1 MTTTEATTL
10 TENAVSI
17 LRLRYLQEGETPDD
31 MFHRVAKTI
40 ALGERNF
47 GSEEDVSLYEE
58 EFFELMSSLR
68 FLPNSPTL
76 VNAGREARGSLS
88 ACFTMSPEDTAESIL
103 QVANDACMVEKWG
116 GGIGF
121 GFSNLR
127 PKGDKISTTH
137 GIACGPVAVMKYYSE
152 GGILLTQG
160 SFRSGA
166 HMGQLHI
173 SHPDIM
179 DFITSKVGND
189 GLKNF
194 NISVQVTDGF
204 MQQLKS
210 NPDALFEL
218 VNPHNGHVDKTITY
232 KELWDAIC
240 ESAWA
245 TGDPGVVFLDR
256 IHETQPNPQLGN
268 IQTSNPCGEEFL
280 EDYGN
285 CCLGS
290 INLAEFVTSD
300 GHDVEWEELE
310 ETVSLAVRFLDN
322 VIEVNTFP
330 MGVPKLRETN
340 LKTRRIG
347 LGVMGWADMLI
358 KRGLAYDSPSALVL
372 ADFVGKF
379 ILDKAL
385 IASAELAQERGAFPE
400 YKNSAWSLGSL
411 KKRLIDLDI
420 DTEKGIRHSSVTTIA
435 PTGSISRIAGTSSGI
450 EPHFDIAWRSN
461 VLWEGVEKAGLQL
474 YDSPEIIR
482 EVVRDDSDDLIKE
495 LAETSDKAARFSILR
510 KYGLDPTL
518 FRTAMEIEP
527 EAHVRMQAIWQ
538 KATTNSV
545 SKTINLSED
554 ANKEDISKAF
564 MLAYELDCKA
574 ITVYRNNSKAVQVLQ
589 SASTN
594 SDVPV
599 ADHFGDPE
607 QNRPNKLL
615 GETTKM
621 LTGHGTLY
629 ATINSGNSH
638 PTEVFLNLGKA
649 GGCVNTFT
657 EALGRVLSTALS
669 SGVDPNLLA
678 EQLQGITCPHT
689 AFTDGVSVTS
699 VPDALG
705 KILADYEP
713 PMQLLSLNGNGHAT
727 KPFTTNGSY
736 ELVAGLQNGNLCPRC
751 GDTLIHQEGCA
762 VCRACAYSECS

>member
-1 MTTTEATTL
+1 MTTL
-10 TENAVSI
+10 TENASSI
-17 LRLRYLQEGETPDD
+17 LYMRYLQEGETPED
-31 MFHRVAKTI
+31 MFMRVAS
-40 ALGERNF
+40 AVAAGEMAYGGDLLR
-47 GSEEDVSLYEE
+47 EEYQTKFYD
-58 EFFELMSSLR
+58 LMNTVQ

-121 GFSNLR
+121 GFSKLR
-127 PKGDKISTTH
+127 PKGDKIATTH
-137 GIACGPVAVMKYYSE
+137 GIACGPVAVMRYYSE

-179 DFITSKVGND
+179 DFITAKVGNE

-194 NISVQVTDGF
+194 NISVQIPDAF
-204 MQQLKS
+204 MQKLKI
-210 NPDALFEL
+210 NPDEAFSLINPKTGL
-218 VNPHNGHVDKTITY
+218 VHTTVTY

-256 IHETQPNPQLGN
+256 IHETQPNPQLGD

-290 INLAEFVTSD
+290 INLAEFVEAD
-300 GHDVEWEELE
+300 GHDLDWEELE
-310 ETVSLAVRFLDN
+310 NTVELAVRFLDD

-330 MGVPKLRETN
+330 MGVPKLREVN

-347 LGVMGWADMLI
+347 LGVMGFADMLI
-358 KRGLAYDSPSALVL
+358 KRGITYDSPAALALAEEVGHFIKSSALVTSAKL
-372 ADFVGKF
+372 A
-379 ILDKAL
+379 
-385 IASAELAQERGAFPE
+385 EERGAFPE
-400 YKNSAWSLGSL
+400 YRDSAWYKGDL
-411 KKRLIDLDI
+411 KQTLIDLDI
-420 DTEKGIRHSSVTTIA
+420 DTEIGIRNSSVTTIA

-450 EPHFDIAWRSN
+450 EPHFDLAWKSN
-461 VLWEGVEKAGLQL
+461 VIWEGVHKSQLQL
-474 YDSPEIIR
+474 YDCPGIIR
-482 EVVRDDSDDLIKE
+482 EALKDHQEEAIKE
-495 LAETSDKAARFSILR
+495 LAESSDEKMRFSVLR
-510 KYGLDPTL
+510 RYGLDPNL
-518 FRTAMEIEP
+518 FRTAMQIEP
-527 EAHVRMQAIWQ
+527 EAHVRVQAVWQ
-538 KATTNSV
+538 KYTTNSV
-545 SKTINLSED
+545 SKTINM
-554 ANKEDISKAF
+554 KEDVTKDDISDAF
-564 MLAYELDCKA
+564 MLAYDLECKA

-589 SASTN
+589 SGV
-594 SDVPV
+594 SDSI
-599 ADHFGDPE
+599 DRFGDPE
-607 QNRPNKLL
+607 QNRPKKLF

-621 LTGHGTLY
+621 ATGHGTLY

-669 SGVDPNLLA
+669 SGIDPNLLA
-678 EQLQGITCPHT
+678 EQLQGISCPHT
-689 AFTDGVSVTS
+689 AFSDGQTVTS

-705 KILADYEP
+705 KILGEYQP
-713 PMQLLSLNGNGHAT
+713 PMVHFHTGKTDPIISNPLLNGSHPVP
-727 KPFTTNGSY
+727 KILPGS
-736 ELVAGLQNGNLCPRC
+736 QNGNLCPRC
-751 GDTLIHQEGCA
+751 GDSLVHQEGCA
-762 VCRACAYSECS
+762 ICRACAYSECL

>member
-1 MTTTEATTL
+1 MTTL
-10 TENAVSI
+10 TENASSI
-17 LRLRYLQEGETPDD
+17 LYMRYLQEGETPED
-31 MFHRVAKTI
+31 MFMRVAS
-40 ALGERNF
+40 AVAAGEMAYGGDLLR
-47 GSEEDVSLYEE
+47 EEYQTKFYD
-58 EFFELMSSLR
+58 LMNTVQ

-121 GFSNLR
+121 GFSKLR
-127 PKGDKISTTH
+127 PKGDKIATTH
-137 GIACGPVAVMKYYSE
+137 GIACGPVAVMRYYSE

-179 DFITSKVGND
+179 DFITAKVGNE

-194 NISVQVTDGF
+194 NISVQIPDAF
-204 MQQLKS
+204 MQKLKI
-210 NPDALFEL
+210 NPDEAFSLINPKTGL
-218 VNPHNGHVDKTITY
+218 VHTTVTY

-256 IHETQPNPQLGN
+256 IHETQPNPQLGD

-300 GHDVEWEELE
+300 GHDIEWEELE
-310 ETVSLAVRFLDN
+310 EVVSLSVRFLDN

-330 MGVPKLRETN
+330 MGVPKLREVN

-358 KRGLAYDSPSALVL
+358 KRGIAYDSPSALSL
-372 ADFVGKF
+372 ADTVGKF
-379 ILDKAL
+379 IVDKAL
-385 IASAELAQERGAFPE
+385 LASSELAQERGAFPE
-400 YKNSAWSLGSL
+400 YKNSAWNLGSL
-411 KKRLIDLDI
+411 QKRLIDLDI
-420 DTEKGIRHSSVTTIA
+420 DTDKGIRHSSVTTIA

-450 EPHFDIAWRSN
+450 EPHFDIAWKSN

-482 EVVRDDSDDLIKE
+482 EVVKEGSDDLIKE
-495 LAETSDKAARFSILR
+495 LAETADNGIRFSILR
-510 KYGLDPTL
+510 KFGLDPNL

-554 ANKEDISKAF
+554 ATVEDISKAF
-564 MLAYELDCKA
+564 ILAYELDCKA
-574 ITVYRNNSKAVQVLQ
+574 ITIYRNNSKAVQVLQ
-589 SASTN
+589 SAH
-594 SDVPV
+594 SDVPHT
-599 ADHFGDPE
+599 DHFGDPE
-607 QNRPNKLL
+607 QNRPKKLI

-629 ATINSGNSH
+629 ATINSSGSH
-638 PTEVFLNLGKA
+638 PTEVFLNLGKS

-669 SGVDPNLLA
+669 SGIDPYLLA

-705 KILADYEP
+705 KILAEYEQP
-713 PMQLLSLNGNGHAT
+713 KIPTSYHLNGYQT
-727 KPFTTNGSY
+727 KGLEAGS
-736 ELVAGLQNGNLCPRC
+736 QNGNLCPRC
-751 GDTLIHQEGCA
+751 GDTLLHQEGCA
-762 VCRACAYSECS
+762 VCRSCAYSECS

>member
-1 MTTTEATTL
+1 MTIL
-10 TENAVSI
+10 SENAESI
-17 LRLRYLQEGETPDD
+17 LSMRYLQEGETPEDL
-31 MFHRVAKTI
+31 FRRVANSVAQGELPYSGGNTEQAKEY
-40 ALGERNF
+40 ALKF
-47 GSEEDVSLYEE
+47 Y
-58 EFFELMSSLR
+58 ELMNNVQ

-103 QVANDACMVEKWG
+103 QVGNDACMVEKWG

-121 GFSNLR
+121 GFSKLR

-179 DFITSKVGND
+179 EFILAKTGENKES
-189 GLKNF
+189 LKNF
-194 NISVQVTDGF
+194 NISVQIPDSF
-204 MQQLKS
+204 MQQLKA
-210 NPDALFEL
+210 NPDELFPL
-218 VNPHNGHVDKTITY
+218 VNPRDSSLHSTITY
-232 KELWDAIC
+232 QELWNAIC

-245 TGDPGVVFLDR
+245 TGDPGVVYMDR
-256 IHETQPNPQLGN
+256 IHQTQPNPQLGD

-290 INLAEFVTSD
+290 INLSEFVTID
-300 GHDVEWEELE
+300 GHDIEWDELANTVE
-310 ETVSLAVRFLDN
+310 LAVRFLDD
-322 VIEVNTFP
+322 VIEVNSFP

-347 LGVMGWADMLI
+347 LGVMGFADMLI
-358 KRGLAYDSPSALVL
+358 KRGIAYDSPAGLELAEHVGHFIKSTALVFSSKL
-372 ADFVGKF
+372 A
-379 ILDKAL
+379 
-385 IASAELAQERGAFPE
+385 EERGTFPE
-400 YKNSAWSLGSL
+400 YKESSWYKGPLKDTLLSL
-411 KKRLIDLDI
+411 KINPEIGL
-420 DTEKGIRHSSVTTIA
+420 RHSSVTTIA

-450 EPHFDIAWRSN
+450 EPHFDIAWKSN
-461 VLWEGVEKAGLQL
+461 VIWKGVDTPALQL
-474 YDSPEIIR
+474 YDSPRILR
-482 EVVRDDSDDLIKE
+482 EATRGKSEDTIKDLADTRDPGVR
-495 LAETSDKAARFSILR
+495 ASILR
-510 KYGLDPTL
+510 RLGLDPGL
-518 FRTAMEIEP
+518 FRTAMEIHP

-538 KATTNSV
+538 KFTTNSV
-545 SKTINLSED
+545 SKTINLPESATVED
-554 ANKEDISKAF
+554 VSKAF
-564 MLAYELDCKA
+564 VLAYELDCKA

-589 SASTN
+589 TAGSSNIVTR
-594 SDVPV
+594 SE
-599 ADHFGDPE
+599 DPE
-607 QNRPNKLL
+607 ENRPKKLY
-615 GETTKM
+615 GETTK
-621 LTGHGTLY
+621 LITGHGTLY

-669 SGVDPNLLA
+669 SGIDPNLLA
-678 EQLQGITCPHT
+678 EQLQGISCPHT
-689 AFTDGVSVTS
+689 SFADGQTVTS

-705 KILADYEP
+705 KILADYSP
-713 PMQLLSLNGNGHAT
+713 LPNIDVLTSTHLNGNGHHVL
-727 KPFTTNGSY
+727 PGS
-736 ELVAGLQNGNLCPRC
+736 QNGNLCPRC
-751 GDTLIHQEGCA
+751 GDSLVHQEGCA
-762 VCRACAYSECS
+762 VCRACAYSECQ

>member
-1 MTTTEATTL
+1 MTTL
-10 TENAVSI
+10 TENASSI
-17 LRLRYLQEGETPDD
+17 LYMRYLQEGETPED
-31 MFHRVAKTI
+31 MFRRVAS
-40 ALGERNF
+40 AVAEGERAWGGDQAVRDYTVKF
-47 GSEEDVSLYEE
+47 Y
-58 EFFELMSSLR
+58 ELMNAVA

-76 VNAGREARGSLS
+76 VNAGRDARGSLS

-103 QVANDACMVEKWG
+103 QVGNDACMVEKWG

-173 SHPDIM
+173 SHPDILE
-179 DFITSKVGND
+179 FITAKVGND

-194 NISVQVTDGF
+194 NISVQIPDSF
-204 MQQLKS
+204 MQMLKT
-210 NPDALFEL
+210 NPEEIFSLL
-218 VNPHNGHVDKTITY
+218 NPRDGGMHSTVTY

-290 INLAEFVTSD
+290 INLSEFVTGD
-300 GHDVEWEELE
+300 GHDIDWSELE
-310 ETVSLAVRFLDN
+310 ETVELAVRFLDD

-347 LGVMGWADMLI
+347 LGVMGFADMLI
-358 KRGLAYDSPSALVL
+358 KRGIPYDSPSGL
-372 ADFVGKF
+372 
-379 ILDKAL
+379 
-385 IASAELAQERGAFPE
+385 ELAEQVGMFIKNTALKFSADLAAERGPFPE
-400 YKNSAWSLGSL
+400 YKNSSWYKGDL
-411 KKRLIDLDI
+411 KDLLIDLDI
-420 DTEKGIRHSSVTTIA
+420 DTEIGIRHSSVTTIA

-450 EPHFDIAWRSN
+450 EPHFDIAWKSN
-461 VLWEGVEKAGLQL
+461 VIWEGVNKSQLKL
-474 YDSPEIIR
+474 YDCPSILRSVIK
-482 EVVRDDSDDLIKE
+482 DNQDQAIKE
-495 LAETSDKAARFSILR
+495 LAETSDNSLRFSILR
-510 KYGLDPTL
+510 RYGLDPNL

-527 EAHVRMQAIWQ
+527 EAHVRMQAVWQ
-538 KATTNSV
+538 KSTTNSV
-545 SKTINLSED
+545 SKTINLAEQ
-554 ANKEDISKAF
+554 ATKEDISKAF
-564 MLAYELDCKA
+564 MLAYDLDCKA
-574 ITVYRNNSKAVQVLQ
+574 MTVYRNNSKSVQVLQ
-589 SASTN
+589 AAGSPEII
-594 SDVPV
+594 DR
-599 ADHFGDPE
+599 FGDPE
-607 QNRPNKLL
+607 KNRPKKLI

-621 LTGHGTLY
+621 ITGHGTLY

-649 GGCVNTFT
+649 GGCINTFT

-669 SGVDPNLLA
+669 SGIDPNLLA
-678 EQLQGITCPHT
+678 EQLQGISCPHT
-689 AFTDGVSVTS
+689 AFTDGHSVTS

-705 KILADYEP
+705 KILSEYQSPQEYLKAVEQSYSNGYESVA
-713 PMQLLSLNGNGHAT
+713 LSMAPGT
-727 KPFTTNGSY
+727 
-736 ELVAGLQNGNLCPRC
+736 QNGNLCPRC
-751 GDTLIHQEGCA
+751 GDSLVHQEGCA
-762 VCRACAYSECS
+762 VCRACTYSECL

>member
-1 MTTTEATTL
+1 MTTQITL
-10 TENAVSI
+10 TENAASI

-40 ALGERNF
+40 AQGERNF
-47 GSEEDVSLYEE
+47 GTEEDVNLYEE

-103 QVANDACMVEKWG
+103 QIANDACMVEKWG

-121 GFSNLR
+121 GFSKLR

-173 SHPDIM
+173 SHPDIVE
-179 DFITSKVGND
+179 FITSKVGNE

-194 NISVQVTDGF
+194 NISVQVPDSF
-204 MQQLKS
+204 MAQLKT
-210 NPDALFEL
+210 NPDSPFEL
-218 VNPHNGHVDKTITY
+218 VNPHNNTVSKTVTY
-232 KELWDAIC
+232 QEVWDAIC

-256 IHETQPNPQLGN
+256 IHQTQPNPQLGN

-300 GHDVEWEELE
+300 GHDIEWEELE
-310 ETVSLAVRFLDN
+310 EVVSLSVRFLDN

-330 MGVPKLRETN
+330 MGVPKLREVN

-358 KRGLAYDSPSALVL
+358 KRGIAYDSPSALSL
-372 ADFVGKF
+372 ADTVGKF
-379 ILDKAL
+379 IVDKAL
-385 IASAELAQERGAFPE
+385 LASSELAQERGAFPE
-400 YKNSAWSLGSL
+400 YKNSAWNLGAL
-411 KKRLIDLDI
+411 QKRLIDLDI

-450 EPHFDIAWRSN
+450 EPHFDIAWKSN

-482 EVVRDDSDDLIKE
+482 EVVKEGSDDLIKE
-495 LAETSDKAARFSILR
+495 LAETADNGVRFSILR
-510 KYGLDPTL
+510 KFGLDPNL

-554 ANKEDISKAF
+554 ATVEDISKAF
-564 MLAYELDCKA
+564 ILAYELDCKA
-574 ITVYRNNSKAVQVLQ
+574 ITIYRNNSKAVQVLQ
-589 SASTN
+589 SAH
-594 SDVPV
+594 SDVPHT
-599 ADHFGDPE
+599 DHFGDPE
-607 QNRPNKLL
+607 QNRPKKLI

-629 ATINSGNSH
+629 ATINSSGSH
-638 PTEVFLNLGKA
+638 PTEVFLNLGKS

-669 SGVDPNLLA
+669 SGIDPYLLA

-705 KILADYEP
+705 KILAEYEQP
-713 PMQLLSLNGNGHAT
+713 KIPTSYHLNGYQT
-727 KPFTTNGSY
+727 KGLEAGS
-736 ELVAGLQNGNLCPRC
+736 QNGNLCPRC
-751 GDTLIHQEGCA
+751 GDTLLHQEGCA
-762 VCRACAYSECS
+762 VCRSCAYSECS